1 MENRIMKVL
10 VFIFILVLGL
20 VVFVVFS
27 HFRPLLPE
35 SFDLIGRVI
44 LATILVMSGYLSRKS
59 VRFKWLSPVLLAY
72 FIALTAI
79 TVDFYSPSQDWILS
93 LLKIDL
99 MTPAGIAIDKLD
111 SSLIIIVL
119 IIGFTLINREKLT
132 SIYLNLHNL
141 KQSVR
146 IGLIA
151 FAIALGASVFLARMF
166 GARNLDYGKILVWSP
181 WILIFI
187 LGNAFNEELLFRG
200 LFLRKIEPLLG
211 KLGTNIVLAIPF
223 VLHHS
228 GVTYTQDTLLFL
240 AYLLPLSLAWGS
252 ITQKT
257 DSLWA
262 SVLFHAGMDIPV
274 VLVIFTSL

>member
-1 MENRIMKVL
+1 MANRITKAL
-10 VFIFILVLGL
+10 AFLFILILGL
-20 VVFVVFS
+20 LVFVVFS

-35 SFDLIGRVI
+35 SLDLVGRVTF
-44 LATILVMSGYLSRKS
+44 ATILLVTGFLIRKS
-59 VRFKWLSPVLLAY
+59 LRFKWMSPILLAF

-79 TVDFYSPSQDWILS
+79 SIDLYSPSREWLLS
-93 LLKIDL
+93 LLKVKL
-99 MTPAGIAIDKLD
+99 LTPAGIALDKLD

-119 IIGFTLINREKLT
+119 IIGFTRLNRETLS

-141 KQSVR
+141 KQSLR
-146 IGLIA
+146 TGLIA
-151 FAIALGASVFLARMF
+151 FAIALGASFFLAQMF
-166 GARNLDYGKILVWSP
+166 GAKNLNLEKIIGWIP

-187 LGNAFNEELLFRG
+187 MGNAFNEELLFRG
-200 LFLRKIEPLLG
+200 LFLRKFEPILG
-211 KLGTNIVLAIPF
+211 KFGANLAIAIPF
-223 VLHHS
+223 VLHHT

-257 DSLWA
+257 DSLLA

-274 VLVIFTSL
+274 VLVIFASL